1 MPDSVIEVPDS
12 TSHEPDRHWRFL
24 RRPFWLFS
32 HIFVGS
38 ALLLFVVAAFW
49 QLARWDERK
58 QTNELI
64 RSRSDTPA
72 LTISEALA
80 QPTEELDYV
89 HVVDSGRFIEANL
102 IRVANRSFDGQ
113 AGDWMLGLFETGD
126 GQVILVNRGFVPRE
140 AEARDEEQTTS
151 VEGWLRL
158 SQQKETFGATDNGT
172 SERVPRLDVDKI
184 SQRIGMSVA
193 PVWVQQSDPDALIY
207 PLPVP
212 LPELNNGPHFGYAVQ
227 WTVFTALTAGAYV
240 LVLRKKS
247 LEVTGSD

>member
-1 MPDSVIEVPDS
+1 MLVSDASLNKS
-12 TSHEPDRHWRFL
+12 DRDWRFL

-38 ALLLFVVAAFW
+38 ALCLFVVAAFW
-49 QLARWDERK
+49 QLTRWDERK
-58 QTNELI
+58 ATNEII
-64 RSRSDTPA
+64 RARSDTPA
-72 LTISEALA
+72 LTISEALSRPEA
-80 QPTEELDYV
+80 ELDYV
-89 HVVDSGRFIEANL
+89 RIADSGSFLEANL

-113 AGDWMLGLFETGD
+113 AGDWMVGLFETDD
-126 GQVILVNRGFVPRE
+126 GQTILVNRGFAPRE
-140 AEARDEEQTTS
+140 AETRDEDNTTKI
-151 VEGWLRL
+151 EGWLRL

-184 SQRIGMSVA
+184 SQRVGTAVA
-193 PVWVQQSDPDALIY
+193 PVWVQQRHQEVSTY
-207 PLPVP
+207 PLSMP

-227 WTVFTALTAGAYV
+227 WMIFTILTAGAYV